1 MLLAMI
7 QESHG
12 MSFRVLMKALFM
24 MKAEGENRLR
34 PAAIAID
41 NFIVLSDI
49 HYVVFITMHSL

>member
-1 MLLAMI
+1 
-7 QESHG
+7 
-12 MSFRVLMKALFM
+12 MKALFM